1 MTRIISRVGAVGLSL
16 FWALSAQA
24 EVKLPPMF
32 SDHAVLQ
39 RGMAVPVW
47 GTAAAGEKVTV
58 KFRGQEK
65 TATAGDDGKW
75 RVELD
80 ALEAGGPD
88 VLTIAGA
95 NTLTLKDVLV
105 GDVWLGSGQSNM
117 GGKGKGYSGRDPVL
131 AKNIAAGPYPKIRLI
146 TPKNGWMEAT
156 PANLDGFSA
165 IHFSFGL
172 SLQKKLNVPIGLMYG
187 AVGGTPSGDWL
198 TEAMFNADMGVK
210 AVVAKGMES
219 YKPDEEKARYEKAKA
234 AYEKALAAPPKA
246 EPGKPAPR
254 KPAAPAEPGPPG
266 TMSKGGKPGKLFEQ
280 HLRGYVGYAMK
291 GVLWDQG
298 ESGTAVR
305 GVDQYVL
312 MGALIRGWR
321 NEWGQGDFAFVYVQK
336 PSGGG
341 PAWDPK
347 DAVTDQAS
355 KFTVKPMTGPAA
367 EVNNPTGGASR
378 EIHTRIAGY
387 PNTFMATG
395 SDLGAGVHPTNK
407 SGYGARAARVALG
420 AVYGQKV
427 EYYGPVF
434 EKLAVQ
440 GDTARVTFTHAGQGL
455 ATPAGQPLQGF
466 AVAGGDKQFYWATAT
481 IEGDAVVLKAKEVS
495 KPVAVRYA
503 WAATFPWAN
512 LFNKDGLPA
521 QAYRTDAW

>member
-1 MTRIISRVGAVGLSL
+1 MTRTISRAGAIGLSM
-16 FWALSAQA
+16 FWALAAQA
-24 EVKLPPMF
+24 EVKLPPVF

-65 TATAGDDGKW
+65 TATAGPDGAW
-75 RVELD
+75 RIKLD

-88 VLTIAGA
+88 ELTVAGT

-117 GGKGKGYSGRDPVL
+117 GGSGKGYSAKDPVL
-131 AKNIAAGPYPKIRLI
+131 AKNIAAGPYPKLRLI
-146 TPKNGWMEAT
+146 TPKSGWKEAT
-156 PANLDGFSA
+156 PANLEGFSA

-172 SLQKKLNVPIGLMYG
+172 PLQKETNVPIGLLYG

-198 TEAMFNADMGVK
+198 TAAMFDADAGVK

-234 AYEKALAAPPKA
+234 AYEKQLAELPKA
-246 EPGKPAPR
+246 EPGKPAPK
-254 KPAAPAEPGPPG
+254 KPNAPTAYGPPG
-266 TMSKGGKPGKLFEQ
+266 TMNNGGKPGRLFEQ

-305 GVDQYVL
+305 GVDQYTL

-321 NEWGQGDFAFVYVQK
+321 NEWGQGDFAFIYVQK

-341 PAWDPK
+341 PAWDP
-347 DAVTDQAS
+347 ASPVTDQAS
-355 KFTVKPMTGPAA
+355 KFVPMPMTGPAK
-367 EVNNPTGGASR
+367 EVNTANGGASR
-378 EIHTRIAGY
+378 ELHTRIVAY
-387 PNTFMATG
+387 PNTFMATS
-395 SDLGAGVHPTNK
+395 SDLGAGIHPTNK

-434 EKLAVQ
+434 DKLTVE
-440 GDTARVTFTHAGQGL
+440 GDAARATFSHTGQGL

-466 AVAGGDKQFYWATAT
+466 AIAGEDKQFYWATAT
-481 IEGDAVVLKAKEVS
+481 IDGDAVVLKAKEVT

-521 QAYRTDAW
+521 QAFRTDAW